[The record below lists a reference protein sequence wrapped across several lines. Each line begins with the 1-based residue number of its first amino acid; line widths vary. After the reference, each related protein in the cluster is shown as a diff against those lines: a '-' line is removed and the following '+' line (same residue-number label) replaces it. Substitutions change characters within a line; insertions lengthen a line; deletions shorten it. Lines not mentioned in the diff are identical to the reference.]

1 MGGTLKRSNP
11 RTRLPGIFFFFYA
24 TENPL
29 ALPGQERPSTL
40 SGHSETGW
48 LASSK
53 SRLII
58 GFRLPTVKGRA
69 EEAPGSQY
77 LAPDRTTLSHWEAG
91 VEGPWTC
98 CILGPRSSLAQLL
111 PRPYGHRTTWK
122 FSTAPHPGCCNHRSP
137 GQRQY
142 RAQGTRRE
150 SPGFPSI
157 TAPQFPHQK
166 DIHKWGKAEVS
177 SSVL

>member
-1 MGGTLKRSNP
+1 MGLLREATLG
-11 RTRLPGIFFFFYA
+11 PGFLEFFFSMPRKILWHYLDKKDHPHYQGTVSPA
-24 TENPL
+24 
-29 ALPGQERPSTL
+29 
-40 SGHSETGW
+40 GW
-48 LASSK
+48 LLPPE

-58 GFRLPTVKGRA
+58 GFRLPTGKGRA

-98 CILGPRSSLAQLL
+98 CILGPQSSLARLL

-157 TAPQFPHQK
+157 AAPQFPHQK
-166 DIHKWGKAEVS
+166 DIHKWRKAEVS